1 MNFVRKNAVPLF
13 FVALC
18 SAGAYYSG
26 LGAPFLLNE
35 IITRLAR
42 NSFLVISL
50 IIPVLAGM
58 GLNFGIV
65 LGAMAAQ
72 LAYIL
77 VVNLELRGFVGV
89 LATCVL
95 SIPLSVLF
103 GWLTGILFNKAK
115 GKEMITGIILGFF
128 ANGLYQLVCLTF
140 VGWIIPVRLA
150 SMLLPDKSGV
160 GPGIGLVNT
169 IDLRSMQYS
178 IDNLWKIR
186 ITMPDIQNLCAR
198 MGWDVTIPPSIPVTI
213 PIGTFLI
220 IGLLCAG
227 MYFLFRTKLGQDFRA
242 VGQDRIIAEV
252 SGIAVDRV
260 RVAAIIFSTV
270 LAGLGQIIFLQ
281 NMGNLQTYGS
291 HVQVGTFAVASLLI
305 GGASVARATVSQ
317 ALLGTLLFHTLF
329 VVSPQAGKNLMGNVQ
344 VGEFFRVFIS
354 YGVIGVALAL
364 HAWRRIRDRN
374 AGEE

>member
-1 MNFVRKNAVPLF
+1 
-13 FVALC
+13 
-18 SAGAYYSG
+18 
-26 LGAPFLLNE
+26 
-35 IITRLAR
+35 
-42 NSFLVISL
+42 
-50 IIPVLAGM
+50 
-58 GLNFGIV
+58 
-65 LGAMAAQ
+65 
-72 LAYIL
+72 
-77 VVNLELRGFVGV
+77 
-89 LATCVL
+89 
-95 SIPLSVLF
+95 
-103 GWLTGILFNKAK
+103 
-115 GKEMITGIILGFF
+115 
-128 ANGLYQLVCLTF
+128 
-140 VGWIIPVRLA
+140 
-150 SMLLPDKSGV
+150 MLLPDKSSA

-186 ITMPDIQNLCAR
+186 ITMPDIRNFCAW
-198 MGWDVTIPPSIPVTI
+198 MGWDVTIPPSIPITI
-213 PIGTFLI
+213 PVGTFLI

-242 VGQDRIIAEV
+242 VGQDRTIAEV

-260 RVAAIIFSTV
+260 RVAAIVFSTV
-270 LAGLGQIIFLQ
+270 LAGLGQIVFLQ

-305 GGASVARATVSQ
+305 GGASVARATVGQ

-374 AGEE
+374 AGDE

>member
-1 MNFVRKNAVPLF
+1 MNFVRKNSVPLF

-18 SAGAYYSG
+18 GTGAYYSG
-26 LGAPFLLNE
+26 LGASFLLNE

-77 VVNLELRGFVGV
+77 VVNLELSGFVGV

-95 SIPLSVLF
+95 SIPLSVIF

-150 SMLLPDKSGV
+150 SMLLPDKSGA

-169 IDLRSMQYS
+169 IDLRSVQYS

-186 ITMPDIQNLCAR
+186 ITMPDIRNFCAW
-198 MGWDVTIPPSIPVTI
+198 MGWDVTIPPSIPITI
-213 PIGTFLI
+213 PVGTFLI

-242 VGQDRIIAEV
+242 VGQDRTIAEV

-260 RVAAIIFSTV
+260 RVAAIVFSTV
-270 LAGLGQIIFLQ
+270 LAGLGQIVFLQ

-305 GGASVARATVSQ
+305 GGASVARATVGQ

-374 AGEE
+374 AGDE

>member
-1 MNFVRKNAVPLF
+1 M
-13 FVALC
+13 
-18 SAGAYYSG
+18 
-26 LGAPFLLNE
+26 
-35 IITRLAR
+35 
-42 NSFLVISL
+42 
-50 IIPVLAGM
+50 
-58 GLNFGIV
+58 
-65 LGAMAAQ
+65 
-72 LAYIL
+72 
-77 VVNLELRGFVGV
+77 
-89 LATCVL
+89 
-95 SIPLSVLF
+95 
-103 GWLTGILFNKAK
+103 
-115 GKEMITGIILGFF
+115 
-128 ANGLYQLVCLTF
+128 
-140 VGWIIPVRLA
+140 
-150 SMLLPDKSGV
+150 
-160 GPGIGLVNT
+160 
-169 IDLRSMQYS
+169 
-178 IDNLWKIR
+178 
-186 ITMPDIQNLCAR
+186 
-198 MGWDVTIPPSIPVTI
+198 
-213 PIGTFLI
+213 
-220 IGLLCAG
+220 
-227 MYFLFRTKLGQDFRA
+227 GQDFRA

-305 GGASVARATVSQ
+305 VGASVARATVRQ

>member
-1 MNFVRKNAVPLF
+1 MNFVRKNSVPLF

-18 SAGAYYSG
+18 GTGAYYSG
-26 LGAPFLLNE
+26 LGASFLLNE

-77 VVNLELRGFVGV
+77 VVNLELSGFVGV

-95 SIPLSVLF
+95 SIPLSVIF

-150 SMLLPDKSGV
+150 SMLLPDKSGA

-186 ITMPDIQNLCAR
+186 ITMPDIRNFCAW
-198 MGWDVTIPPSIPVTI
+198 MGWDVTIPPSIPITI
-213 PIGTFLI
+213 PVGTFLI

-242 VGQDRIIAEV
+242 VGQDRTIAEV

-260 RVAAIIFSTV
+260 RVAAIVFSTV
-270 LAGLGQIIFLQ
+270 LAGLGQIVFLQ

-305 GGASVARATVSQ
+305 GGASVARATVGQ
-317 ALLGTLLFHTLF
+317 ALLGTLLFYTLF

-374 AGEE
+374 AGDE